1 MTHQDKNGAVLQP
14 LSSNQLV
21 WLALS
26 WLADY
31 IGFKFENVAPPVTE
45 HDRDPDVKGP
55 LEGLRHTFLQ
65 CQLQISAALG
75 PGSHNTV
82 QNRPPGKKKKKNGPL
97 RFPDRW
103 RILTRRHC
111 QLKLVAVPFEQV
123 RKPAV

>member
-21 WLALS
+21 WLALT

-31 IGFKFENVAPPVTE
+31 IGFKSG
-45 HDRDPDVKGP
+45 DRTRQGSRRQGCVRGSKT
-55 LEGLRHTFLQ
+55 HVFAM
-65 CQLQISAALG
+65 SASDICSTRSGIAQH
-75 PGSHNTV
+75 GSKLASW
-82 QNRPPGKKKKKNGPL
+82 KKQKNGPL